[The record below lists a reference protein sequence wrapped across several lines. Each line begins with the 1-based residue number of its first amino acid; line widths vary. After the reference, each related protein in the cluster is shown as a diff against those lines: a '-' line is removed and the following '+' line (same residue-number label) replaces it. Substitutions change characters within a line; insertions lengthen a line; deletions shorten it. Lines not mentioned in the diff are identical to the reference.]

1 MDRSPQLP
9 TELKPSMSTL
19 RTTGIIGLVGAI
31 ICGTGEF
38 LLHFDPQAR
47 FTGYDFM
54 ADISEGRLTTGHFF
68 AVFGVSLYFVG
79 VWHIAEMLRPAGE
92 RLSRVFFFIGSFG
105 FLYGAM
111 WMSSRA
117 MIGSIAHHSGLVE
130 GTNLV
135 ELYELRLET
144 LLQVI
149 RITTLLISIIYIK
162 MVLTGKS
169 RYPKWMA
176 ATSPIVLLL
185 MNFVIYLA
193 LPSIGK
199 FVMPI
204 ALNVGFSVFFLLS
217 LIFGDTKQA
226 SIASGST
233 TNHTISS

>member
-1 MDRSPQLP
+1 MSN
-9 TELKPSMSTL
+9 LKI
-19 RTTGIIGLVGAI
+19 TGIIGLIGAI

-47 FTGYDFM
+47 FTGGYDFM
-54 ADISEGRLTTGHFF
+54 ADISDSRLTAGHFL
-68 AVFGVSLYFVG
+68 AVFGGTLYFVG

-92 RLSRVFFFIGSFG
+92 KLSRALFIIGSFG
-105 FLYGAM
+105 FVYGGM

-117 MIGSIAHHSGLVE
+117 MIGSIVHHPEIVE

-135 ELYELRLET
+135 ELYVLRLET

-149 RITTLLISIIYIK
+149 RITTLVISIIYIV

-185 MNFVIYLA
+185 MNFVIYLTA
-193 LPSIGK
+193 PSIGK
-199 FVMPI
+199 YVMPI
-204 ALNVGFSVFFLLS
+204 ALNVGFTVFFLLS
-217 LIFGDTKQA
+217 LTFGDT
-226 SIASGST
+226 
-233 TNHTISS
+233 NPNPISLKSKT

>member
-1 MDRSPQLP
+1 MSN
-9 TELKPSMSTL
+9 LKI
-19 RTTGIIGLVGAI
+19 TGIIGLIGAI

-47 FTGYDFM
+47 FTGGYDFM
-54 ADISEGRLTTGHFF
+54 ADISDSRLTAGHFL
-68 AVFGVSLYFVG
+68 AVFGGTLYFVG

-92 RLSRVFFFIGSFG
+92 KLSRALFIIGSFG
-105 FLYGAM
+105 FVYGGM

-117 MIGSIAHHSGLVE
+117 MIGSIVHHPEIVE

-135 ELYELRLET
+135 ELYVLRLET

-149 RITTLLISIIYIK
+149 RITTLVISIIYIV

-185 MNFVIYLA
+185 MNFVIYLTV
-193 LPSIGK
+193 PSIGK
-199 FVMPI
+199 YVMPI
-204 ALNVGFSVFFLLS
+204 ALNVGFTVFFLLS
-217 LIFGDTKQA
+217 LTFGDT
-226 SIASGST
+226 
-233 TNHTISS
+233 NPNPISLKSKP

>member
-1 MDRSPQLP
+1 MSN
-9 TELKPSMSTL
+9 LKI
-19 RTTGIIGLVGAI
+19 TGIIGLIGAV

-47 FTGYDFM
+47 FTGGYDFM
-54 ADISEGRLTTGHFF
+54 ADISDSRLTAGHFL
-68 AVFGVSLYFVG
+68 AVFGGTLYFVG

-92 RLSRVFFFIGSFG
+92 KLSRALFIIGSFG
-105 FLYGAM
+105 FVYGGM

-117 MIGSIAHHSGLVE
+117 MIGSIVHHPEIVE

-135 ELYELRLET
+135 ELYVLRLET

-149 RITTLLISIIYIK
+149 RITTLVISIIYIV

-185 MNFVIYLA
+185 MNFVIYLTA
-193 LPSIGK
+193 PSIGK
-199 FVMPI
+199 YVMPI
-204 ALNVGFSVFFLLS
+204 ALNVGFTVFFLLS
-217 LIFGDTKQA
+217 LTFGDT
-226 SIASGST
+226 
-233 TNHTISS
+233 NPNPISLKGKP

>member
-1 MDRSPQLP
+1 MSN
-9 TELKPSMSTL
+9 LKI
-19 RTTGIIGLVGAI
+19 TGIIGLIGAI

-47 FTGYDFM
+47 FTGGYDFM
-54 ADISEGRLTTGHFF
+54 ADISDSRLTAGHFL
-68 AVFGVSLYFVG
+68 AVFGGTLYFVG

-92 RLSRVFFFIGSFG
+92 KLSRALFIIGSFG
-105 FLYGAM
+105 FVYGGM

-117 MIGSIAHHSGLVE
+117 MIGSIVHHPEIVE

-135 ELYELRLET
+135 ELYVLRLET

-149 RITTLLISIIYIK
+149 RITTLVISIIYIV

-185 MNFVIYLA
+185 MNFVIYLTV
-193 LPSIGK
+193 PSIGK
-199 FVMPI
+199 YVMPI
-204 ALNVGFSVFFLLS
+204 ALNVGFTVFFLLS
-217 LIFGDTKQA
+217 LTFGDT
-226 SIASGST
+226 
-233 TNHTISS
+233 NPNPISLKGKP